1 MSIWSNSFTQ
11 KVTGCSGNRE
21 GSYTFCSCEAVGLY
35 ESPDTSAKPLKE
47 CMKRGKAV
55 LAEETAQA
63 TTWKGEAMSNIVE
76 KGGYFDMAEALVF
89 GEMMIRRMKEAGP
102 RSR

>member
-1 MSIWSNSFTQ
+1 MSVWSNSFSR

-21 GSYTFCSCEAVGLY
+21 GSCAFCLCEAVALY
-35 ESPDTSAKPLKE
+35 ESLDTSVKPLKE

-55 LAEETAQA
+55 LAEGTAQA
-63 TTWKGEAMSNIVE
+63 TTWKGEAMSDIVE

-89 GEMMIRRMKEAGP
+89 GEMMIR
-102 RSR
+102 